1 VRYYVPMDVCLVLT
15 HRCNLACN
23 YCYAGEHHRRQME
36 EEIADRAVD
45 LLFSDGA
52 DTAQLSFFGGEPFLR
67 FDAMQ
72 RAVVRA
78 QWRASERSRRLLL
91 QCTTNGTVLD
101 DDAVRFVRQ
110 SGMRVTVSIDG
121 VKEAHDLHRP
131 RAGGGSSF
139 EQCLR
144 GLRALVAAG
153 ARPDA
158 LMVISPQTVPY
169 VYRSVSWLW
178 SEGVETVR
186 ANCVLDA
193 PWEPRDRDE
202 LREQLFAVAGEMVA
216 RRQRGEPSLFEPF
229 AAALRRGRGVTQV
242 PARRDRSQ
250 VVVATSGNLYPCAPM
265 VGEDSDDGREAALRI
280 GHLDDGARR
289 IAGAVSRRGAGCDS
303 GKACAC
309 AAYLETGDREVAG
322 PNGLWYARL
331 CDELGAAAAAALG
344 RRQETSRRPF
354 LIGLAAALGGASIG
368 VPALSALFADD
379 EPKKT
384 GCQRPKTPREHD
396 VEPAGGMGP
405 AEEPLPPPPG
415 QMMAPPPPPPQPDES
430 IDGDMG
436 RVVPE
441 PREIVK
447 GEMKAPP
454 PPETSVRGDIK

>member
-1 VRYYVPMDVCLVLT
+1 MVRFYRPMDVCLVLT
-15 HRCNLACN
+15 HRCNLACH

-36 EEIADRAVD
+36 DKVADRAVD
-45 LLFSDGA
+45 LLYTDGA

-67 FDAMQ
+67 LDAMR
-72 RAVVRA
+72 RAVERA
-78 QWRASERSRRLLL
+78 RRRAGERGARLVL

-101 DDAVRFVRQ
+101 DEAIRFVRE

-178 SEGVETVR
+178 SEGIETVR

-193 PWEPRDRDE
+193 DWQGRDRDE
-202 LREQLFAVAGEMVA
+202 LREQLWAVASEMVA
-216 RRQRGEPSLFEPF
+216 RRQRGEAALFEPF
-229 AAALRRGRGVTQV
+229 APALRRGRAARGPAL
-242 PARRDRSQ
+242 PARRERQQ
-250 VVVATSGNLYPCAPM
+250 VVVATEGNLYPCAPM
-265 VGEDSDDGREAALRI
+265 VGEDRDAGPEAALRL
-280 GHLDDGARR
+280 GHLDDGSVK
-289 IAGAVSRRGAGCDS
+289 IASAVSRGGAGCDAG

-309 AAYLETGDREVAG
+309 AAYLETGNRDTAG
-322 PNGLWYARL
+322 PNGLWYGRL

-344 RRQETSRRPF
+344 RPRLETGRRPF

-368 VPALSALFADD
+368 VPALSALFA
-379 EPKKT
+379 EEEKK
-384 GCQRPKTPREHD
+384 GCKLPVASPD
-396 VEPAGGMGP
+396 APD
-405 AEEPLPPPPG
+405 LPPPPG
-415 QMMAPPPPPPQPDES
+415 QMLVAPPPPPPVTEES
-430 IDGDMG
+430 SDGMM
-436 RVVPE
+436 RAPE
-441 PREIVK
+441 PE
-447 GEMKAPP
+447 EQ
-454 PPETSVRGDIK
+454 VRGDVASPAELHRVTK